1 MPRYGVRSTGGVC
14 TVGEYLGGRVGVPE
28 PVRLGGVLYGVGAAR
43 AVFVLYSTRLQS
55 AQQRPRSP
63 KATSAPTL
71 GGNLPQACGC

>member
-1 MPRYGVRSTGGVC
+1 MYCR
-14 TVGEYLGGRVGVPE
+14 GVPRGE
-28 PVRLGGVLYGVGAAR
+28 GRGGSRTGTIRGVLYGVGATR
-43 AVFVLYSTRLQS
+43 TVFVLYSTSLQS